1 MLAPKELNKMSNF
14 PAGLKRF
21 LFVFTIGSVVSQFV
35 SYVRIN
41 YLNANLLIGQ
51 IIASHDKS
59 GVIPDYAYKT
69 QTYKFGSHYFSDFAE
84 ALLKTQARAPYTS
97 VPKGLWVS
105 NYPPLGQALLFPF
118 SWTPYRISVLIFL
131 VLMVVAVGSAFWYA
145 SRKYDVCSRIAFL
158 IIGVFCSTPV
168 LFFLDRGNYW
178 GFTTALVLWAIIVSK
193 RGLWYLAAFLIS
205 VATALKVLP
214 IVLFFWI
221 YKKSD
226 RNVAIFGL
234 TTGALLTIGSM
245 FLFKG
250 PPVENFLEFIR
261 AQSTVHGNSSG
272 NLTFQHL
279 NSSML
284 SFLINLKGSSVPLI
298 HEIGRTLV
306 ENYYTLVGFLLV
318 VSVGILLKT
327 KPCPQKRFAE
337 ITLLIA
343 VINFLPPAVF
353 TYALS
358 LYLVPLLY
366 ILIEDSVQQGAPI
379 LCIFIALLFINKVPF
394 EPYNAQQTG
403 SNLVNAFLQFCILTI
418 SAFIMLKKNNL
429 EIAAPN
435 VGTVI

>member
-1 MLAPKELNKMSNF
+1 MSNF

-21 LFVFTIGSVVSQFV
+21 LFVFTIGSVFSQLV

-51 IIASHDKS
+51 IIASDDKS

-69 QTYKFGSHYFSDFAE
+69 QDYKFGSHYFSDFTE

-97 VPKGLWVS
+97 VPRGLWVS
-105 NYPPLGQALLFPF
+105 NYPPFGQAILFPF

-131 VLMVVAVGSAFWYA
+131 FLMVVAVGSAFWYA
-145 SRKYDVCSRIAFL
+145 SRKYDVGSRIAFL

-178 GFTTALVLWAIIVSK
+178 GFTTALVLWAIIVAN

-205 VATALKVLP
+205 VAAALKVFP

-226 RNVAIFGL
+226 HKAVLFGL
-234 TTGALLTIGSM
+234 TTGAFLTIGSM
-245 FLFKG
+245 LLFKG
-250 PPVENFLEFIR
+250 SPIENFLEFIR
-261 AQSTVHGNSSG
+261 AQSIVHGNSRG
-272 NLTFQHL
+272 NLSFQHL

-284 SFLINLKGSSVPLI
+284 SFLINLKGSSVPVI

-306 ENYYTLVGFLLV
+306 ENYFTVVGFLLI

-327 KPCPQKRFAE
+327 KPCSQKRFAE

-343 VINFLPPAVF
+343 VINFLPPVVF
-353 TYALS
+353 NYALS

-366 ILIEDSVQQGAPI
+366 ILLEDSVQQGEPI
-379 LCIFIALLFINKVPF
+379 LCTFIGLLFINKVPF
-394 EPYNAQQTG
+394 EPYNSQQTG

-418 SAFIMLKKNNL
+418 CAFIILKKNDL
-429 EIAAPN
+429 EIAPPK
-435 VGTVI
+435 VTTGI